1 MSIENFFNSLS
12 DEQKDA
18 LRDLLSENES
28 PQPELPKEHK
38 DALNELDPAYHDS
51 YVKAHKLDKGKPRV
65 NEDFTVERKV
75 KNNDRRR
82 TVKAGKNNWVDDGAE
97 FKEVD
102 TPDFTRTPRR
112 KSAPQKKEVDCH
124 VCGRVFKV
132 DPRHTYGEFHRC
144 NKCTG
149 R

>member
-1 MSIENFFNSLS
+1 MTIEDFFNSLS
-12 DEQKDA
+12 EDQKSALKALLDEPEKPKQ
-18 LRDLLSENES
+18 DL
-28 PQPELPKEHK
+28 PEEHK
-38 DALNELDPAYHDS
+38 QALNELDPAYHDS
-51 YVKAHKLDKGKPRV
+51 YLKAHNVEETIV

-75 KNNDRRR
+75 KTNDRRS
-82 TVKAGKNNWVDDGAE
+82 TVRAGKNNWVDNGSE

-102 TPDFTRTPRR
+102 TPEFTRTPRR
-112 KSAPQKKEVDCH
+112 KTAPPQKQEVECH
-124 VCGRVFKV
+124 VCGKVFKI